1 MLLRIF
7 LAFTLGF
14 GVAGAI
20 YYFLLPVSDATVREQ
35 IEKWYK
41 KQEAGYTL
49 EVSALGVLGSK
60 TADTTAANK
69 NLIKFDYQGMQVAL
83 EFARPVSDIAW
94 HKDSL
99 QAYFSAI
106 AIDKIYHRIPSDGW
120 ELALTRST
128 SADVFVCTAANEK
141 EFSFELTSK
150 IEAIKAIS
158 NASHCK
164 TAREAAQVK
173 MPEDCALSVEKI
185 IPFRLVG
192 KIARP
197 K

>member
-35 IEKWYK
+35 IDKWYK
-41 KQEAGYTL
+41 KHEAGYTL
-49 EVSALGVLGSK
+49 EVSASGVLGGK
-60 TADTTAANK
+60 TADTTASKK
-69 NLIKFDYQGMQVAL
+69 NLITFEYQAMQVAL
-83 EFARPVSDIAW
+83 EFARPISEIAW

-99 QAYFSAI
+99 QAYFVGVVV
-106 AIDKIYHRIPSDGW
+106 DKIYHRIPSDGW
-120 ELALTRST
+120 VLAFSRE
-128 SADVFVCTAANEK
+128 ADVFVCTAASETD
-141 EFSFELTSK
+141 FSFELTSK
-150 IEAIKAIS
+150 ISAIKAES
-158 NASHCK
+158 NAEHCK
-164 TAREAAQVK
+164 TARAAAAAK
-173 MPEDCALSVEKI
+173 LPEDCALLVEKT
-185 IPFRLVG
+185 IPFRLVA